1 MEELRRLN
9 DVECAYR
16 RDLLHK
22 TAINK
27 ACYAPER
34 VKPILKEFAKKR
46 REIKDKLD
54 LIGTICVQYEL
65 LETSVQISKLIRSFT

>member
-22 TAINK
+22 TSKNK
-27 ACYAPER
+27 ACYEPER
-34 VKPILKEFAKKR
+34 VKPILKDFANKR
-46 REIKDKLD
+46 RQIKEKID
-54 LIGTICVQYEL
+54 LIGAICVQYEL